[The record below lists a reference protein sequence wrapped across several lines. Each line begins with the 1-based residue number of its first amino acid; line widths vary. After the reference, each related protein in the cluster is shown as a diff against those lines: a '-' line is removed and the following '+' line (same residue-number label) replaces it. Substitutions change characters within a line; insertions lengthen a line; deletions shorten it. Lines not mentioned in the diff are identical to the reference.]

1 MSPPLFMIV
10 HASRVTGVPTPGSL
24 DTRVHH
30 VQPGQGF
37 LVFNEGSGRYVSV
50 GTSGEGP
57 LTSSALR
64 EWPRADLVR
73 VSRKLSQLLWFP
85 EHQGPHQAQRAEV
98 YSDVSDV
105 AKMLGGSTTEHH
117 TWLFLIRQKKL
128 GKAVN
133 CWGTGKGRS
142 RRTGKMLK
150 EMAK

>member
-1 MSPPLFMIV
+1 MIV

-37 LVFNEGSGRYVSV
+37 LVFSEGSERYMSV
-50 GTSGEGP
+50 GASGEGP

-64 EWPRADLVR
+64 EWPRPDLVR

-85 EHQGPHQAQRAEV
+85 EHQGPHQAQRAEF

-117 TWLFLIRQKKL
+117 TWLFLIDKKARESSDSLRHWEREKQKNRENAQRNGQIVSQIL
-128 GKAVN
+128 
-133 CWGTGKGRS
+133 
-142 RRTGKMLK
+142 
-150 EMAK
+150 

>member
-1 MSPPLFMIV
+1 MIV

-37 LVFNEGSGRYVSV
+37 LVFSEGSERYMSV

-64 EWPRADLVR
+64 EWPRPDLVR

-85 EHQGPHQAQRAEV
+85 EHQGPHQAQRAEF

-117 TWLFLIRQKKL
+117 TWLFLIDKKARESSESLRPWEREKQKNRENAQRNGQIVSQIL
-128 GKAVN
+128 
-133 CWGTGKGRS
+133 
-142 RRTGKMLK
+142 
-150 EMAK
+150 